1 MIKKKCQIPFSVL
14 FFLLL
19 EEESDAGD
27 SDLSLRKLRSPLCAD
42 AQTLDAAADPRATVL
57 PSKLGLQKQT
67 QRIMLLSYCYCVI
80 PLTQNINK
88 LMPSTY
94 TVHYGVN

>member
-1 MIKKKCQIPFSVL
+1 MAYLTSLWDGDPMLGDKKRWQLPFSVL

-57 PSKLGLQKQT
+57 PSKLGLEPQKQS
-67 QRIMLLSYCYCVI
+67 IMFFYL
-80 PLTQNINK
+80 NIMCNLPHSK
-88 LMPSTY
+88 
-94 TVHYGVN
+94 